1 MQTDFLSILNN
12 SADLNFEKFIE
23 NIEDNNIASNSSR
36 LDVYKRGYFN
46 RIYEVLESDFPAIQ
60 AIVGHK
66 KFDNL
71 VREYLRRSPS
81 QTESLANVGEH
92 FSSFISN
99 ENIEHKDILQSLAE
113 FEWKLS
119 RLEYSDESI
128 LESICPSLLAGMNP
142 ETTQIVA
149 AQKYKLRHFSWP
161 ISQIYE
167 EEKILASREET
178 SVLFLDRNRKP
189 RFKSLTD
196 VEKTIITI
204 SHDKANLDEVLE
216 FISNRDE
223 PNQYIVEFTNALSSL
238 VENGLISIVDS
249 QA

>member
-1 MQTDFLSILNN
+1 M
-12 SADLNFEKFIE
+12 
-23 NIEDNNIASNSSR
+23 
-36 LDVYKRGYFN
+36 
-46 RIYEVLESDFPAIQ
+46 
-60 AIVGHK
+60 
-66 KFDNL
+66 
-71 VREYLRRSPS
+71 
-81 QTESLANVGEH
+81 GEH

-99 ENIEHKDILQSLAE
+99 ENIEHKDILQNLAE